1 MLDTNLFAPL
11 FSQICQVTAVAI
23 VVWIVT
29 RILASD
35 RPHLAHVL
43 WMLVLIKVLTPPIW
57 SSPASPFCWMNCLTQ
72 NSQIVTENETQQSP
86 EVNSIAGHTNPQP
99 RSTVPSSLS
108 QTTPVS
114 PAVTNSDSATAKQN
128 LNRDASLPTPS
139 VTMSAGT
146 TANWQSILTLLWIG
160 GAVVG
165 LGLLVIRYAL
175 FVRWLRRATE
185 RESPE
190 IVQLAQGLAQQLGLR
205 RTVRVRVLENSVGPV
220 VLGLLRPTVVLPA
233 AIVRGKSTE
242 ELAPLLAHE
251 MIHIRRG
258 DLWWALIQA
267 VAKNLF
273 WFHPLVYWAERQVSR
288 EAERSCDE
296 ETIASLG
303 CSSAVYARCLL
314 GVLEQKHWLR
324 VAPALPGVRPVEIT
338 SARLERVMKL
348 GNGIHGKTPTW
359 TWLVLLMGCVVT
371 LPGAAW
377 TRAQESSR
385 NSTETSKSSQT
396 NDQSESS
403 NSRTKAQNLLTK
415 LQEIMI
421 KFQDDAP
428 RNPTSQENFVLRS
441 RLYNISSATVETLEV
456 SWQTYRNWPA
466 EESNEKCNIVDSTN
480 SITVISKIPVNYSI
494 LDSSQLEQLLVRIQ
508 QQPDSIRIE
517 APIVRAQSG
526 TPVEV
531 LEPERIPI
539 QVGPIEYA
547 GSPDT
552 VLRSTVHHISQGLNL
567 NLIPTAR
574 DADRLKLNIGLV
586 SHKIDTFG
594 QVSSPHG
601 QAGESL
607 KPEKPKVT
615 WRLMNP
621 EIEFDRD
628 HKLVMLVSDQNQ
640 QPMLVIIEPMSGAE
654 QANLKTKL
662 KYSAQCQM
670 FPGHSEDGPQYQISG
685 SVDGQAP
692 VTDLLLSISRPEI
705 YRFATDAPKIS
716 IEDSELVR
724 CEFVSPQD
732 AIFTGLKPGKT
743 RCTHRLADGAEAT
756 FEVEVRQPMPGEVS
770 ADLFPHMSTPVKV
783 GIPSRI
789 QFQHPI
795 KEIAIRDKD
804 WIQVERLDDRQIL
817 VKPLKPG
824 LAKLKIVYQDQGSI
838 HVDVPIADL
847 KTQLARVLLPSSH
860 LASIEQSTPNNYVS
874 IRAAAEPVPNIVV
887 LCNGDDPND
896 LAHCR
901 VVPYFDREIAVSKSV
916 RLTQQGESCVLSGK
930 NFVWMFDGNVMAS
943 ADQGELV
950 LQTFKG
956 EESYSYENGEVV
968 APNKDQTYSIKL
980 VGNAVYDHS
989 QLWQAN
995 QITFEY
1001 GNEIPVKFNLQGSVR
1016 MLTPEPFYREDSSR
1030 GYDATAD
1037 VVTCDDSKTVNY
1049 FGSVRIVNK
1058 SLAGDVETY
1067 EGEEIRV
1074 SENATAFQV
1083 IKPKQD

>member
-1 MLDTNLFAPL
+1 
-11 FSQICQVTAVAI
+11 
-23 VVWIVT
+23 
-29 RILASD
+29 
-35 RPHLAHVL
+35 
-43 WMLVLIKVLTPPIW
+43 
-57 SSPASPFCWMNCLTQ
+57 
-72 NSQIVTENETQQSP
+72 
-86 EVNSIAGHTNPQP
+86 
-99 RSTVPSSLS
+99 
-108 QTTPVS
+108 
-114 PAVTNSDSATAKQN
+114 
-128 LNRDASLPTPS
+128 
-139 VTMSAGT
+139 
-146 TANWQSILTLLWIG
+146 
-160 GAVVG
+160 
-165 LGLLVIRYAL
+165 
-175 FVRWLRRATE
+175 
-185 RESPE
+185 
-190 IVQLAQGLAQQLGLR
+190 
-205 RTVRVRVLENSVGPV
+205 
-220 VLGLLRPTVVLPA
+220 
-233 AIVRGKSTE
+233 
-242 ELAPLLAHE
+242 
-251 MIHIRRG
+251 
-258 DLWWALIQA
+258 
-267 VAKNLF
+267 
-273 WFHPLVYWAERQVSR
+273 
-288 EAERSCDE
+288 
-296 ETIASLG
+296 
-303 CSSAVYARCLL
+303 
-314 GVLEQKHWLR
+314 
-324 VAPALPGVRPVEIT
+324 
-338 SARLERVMKL
+338 MKL

-670 FPGHSEDGPQYQISG
+670 FPGHSEDG
-685 SVDGQAP
+685 
-692 VTDLLLSISRPEI
+692 
-705 YRFATDAPKIS
+705 
-716 IEDSELVR
+716 
-724 CEFVSPQD
+724 
-732 AIFTGLKPGKT
+732 
-743 RCTHRLADGAEAT
+743 
-756 FEVEVRQPMPGEVS
+756 
-770 ADLFPHMSTPVKV
+770 
-783 GIPSRI
+783 
-789 QFQHPI
+789 
-795 KEIAIRDKD
+795 
-804 WIQVERLDDRQIL
+804 
-817 VKPLKPG
+817 
-824 LAKLKIVYQDQGSI
+824 QGSI